1 VLTGHSRLAVV
12 IFSYITG
19 YMHPK
24 ILNYHVFNVLKSL
37 YNKFARGTM
46 VMRWQVGGAS
56 D

>member
-12 IFSYITG
+12 IFG

-56 D
+56 E